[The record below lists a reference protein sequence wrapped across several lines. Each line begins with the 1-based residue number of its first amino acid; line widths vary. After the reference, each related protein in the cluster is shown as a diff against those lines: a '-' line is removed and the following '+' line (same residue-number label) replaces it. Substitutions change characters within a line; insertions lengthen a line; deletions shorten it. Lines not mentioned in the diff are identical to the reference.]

1 MVGQRDVNG
10 ASFSGVHRLQ
20 GECTPGTRNPV
31 RDAYCQ
37 AFKNLRATMPILFN
51 VQHYPAIG
59 LVRRAAQ
66 QQVHHELHASEG
78 LSAPADKQAG
88 IVAGYLNQL
97 CIRRILRGLGYR

>member
-1 MVGQRDVNG
+1 MVSQSDVNG

-31 RDAYCQ
+31 RNPQCQ
-37 AFKNLRATMPILFN
+37 PFEDLGPTMPILFN

-59 LVRRAAQ
+59 LVWCAAQ

-97 CIRRILRGLGYR
+97 RVRGIIRGFGYG